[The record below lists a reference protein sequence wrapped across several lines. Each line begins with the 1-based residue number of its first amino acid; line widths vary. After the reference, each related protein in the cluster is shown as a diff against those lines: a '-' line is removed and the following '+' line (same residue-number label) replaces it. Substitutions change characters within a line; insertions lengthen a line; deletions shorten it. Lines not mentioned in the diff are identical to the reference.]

1 MSGEIYSRV
10 YELARQIPRGRVSSY
25 GRMARLLG
33 EPRWARLVGYAMR
46 ACHDPTVPCHRVL
59 RHDGSLAV
67 SFGPAGPEL
76 QQALLEA
83 EGVTVQDGRVD
94 LARFGWDG
102 Y

>member
-1 MSGEIYSRV
+1 MTSEAYQRIYAAVR
-10 YELARQIPRGRVSSY
+10 AIPYGRVSSY
-25 GRMARLLG
+25 GRIARILG

-46 ACHDPTVPCHRVL
+46 ACHDPSVPCHRVL
-59 RHDGSLAV
+59 RHDGALAL

-94 LARFGWDG
+94 MARFGWDG

>member
-1 MSGEIYSRV
+1 MTSEAYQRIYAAVRS
-10 YELARQIPRGRVSSY
+10 IPRGRVSSY
-25 GRMARLLG
+25 GRIARALG

-46 ACHDPTVPCHRVL
+46 ACHDPSVPCHRVL

-67 SFGPAGPEL
+67 SFGPGGPEL

-83 EGVTVQDGRVD
+83 EGVAVHEGRVD

-102 Y
+102 E

>member
-94 LARFGWDG
+94 MARFGWDG
-102 Y
+102 D

>member
-25 GRMARLLG
+25 GRLARLLG

-46 ACHDPTVPCHRVL
+46 ACHDPSVPCHRVL
-59 RHDGSLAV
+59 RADGSLAV
-67 SFGPAGPEL
+67 AFGEGGPEL

-83 EGVTVQDGRVD
+83 EGVEVVDARVD
-94 LARFGWDG
+94 LDRFGWNG
-102 Y
+102 E

>member
-83 EGVTVQDGRVD
+83 EGVTVSGGRVD
-94 LARFGWDG
+94 MARFGWDG
-102 Y
+102 D

>member
-102 Y
+102 D

>member
-67 SFGPAGPEL
+67 SVGPAGPEL

-102 Y
+102 D

>member
-46 ACHDPTVPCHRVL
+46 ACHDPAVPCHRVL
-59 RHDGSLAV
+59 RHDGALAV
-67 SFGPAGPEL
+67 SFGAGGPEL

-83 EGVTVQDGRVD
+83 EGVTVSGGRVD
-94 LARFGWDG
+94 MARFGWDG
-102 Y
+102 D

>member
-94 LARFGWDG
+94 LARYGWDG
-102 Y
+102 D